1 MTTNPDGTKSGS
13 STWVAHTYVGDQE
26 VFPTGSS
33 SAPTLTFDNTDTTT
47 FGGVPAP
54 TGSIDLKAVGVN
66 GLLDKLMAMGL
77 VPEDQM
83 MGARMMLGMF
93 AKVVEGE
100 PDTMTSN
107 VEFKD
112 KGLFVNGMQLQ

>member
-1 MTTNPDGTKSGS
+1 MHKRPPASCMRWTSRRCRS
-13 STWVAHTYVGDQE
+13 SWRA
-26 VFPTGSS
+26 
-33 SAPTLTFDNTDTTT
+33 LTT
-47 FGGVPAP
+47 FAGVPAP
-54 TGSIDLKAVGVN
+54 TGTIDLKAVGVN

-93 AKVVEGE
+93 AKVVEGQ

-112 KGLFVNGMQLQ
+112 KHLFVNGMQLQ

>member
-1 MTTNPDGTKSGS
+1 MQIKLAGADVTGTG
-13 STWVAHTYVGDQE
+13 A
-26 VFPTGSS
+26 
-33 SAPTLTFDNTDTTT
+33 LTFDNTDMTT
-47 FGGVPAP
+47 FAGVPAP
-54 TGSIDLKAVGVN
+54 TGSVDLKAVGVN

-100 PDTMTSN
+100 TDTMTSSIKF
-107 VEFKD
+107 ED
-112 KGLFVNGMQLQ
+112 KHLFVNGMQLQ